1 MIEGWAAAAVG
12 VGLVGAAATIGG
24 SLVQAGAS
32 ENATNTQEGM
42 FEQQEQNL
50 APYQQAGVGAI
61 QDLDYLEGI
70 GTPGKGQTASS
81 STAGG
86 FGSLNA
92 PFTTANWKQLS
103 PMYNFDL
110 QQGQQGVL
118 GQASSAQGAESGAA
132 LSGLEAYN
140 QNYANNSFNS
150 AFQNY
155 QTQQNNIFNRLSG
168 IANIGEGASANTAT
182 GESQSAG
189 NIGQSITNTGTAIG
203 TGISNAG
210 GSIGNSALLGALFQG
225 QSTPAPAGLNPEGD
239 GFD

>member
-1 MIEGWAAAAVG
+1 MIEGWAAAAVAVG
-12 VGLVGAAATIGG
+12 VAGVAGSVIGAGE
-24 SLVQAGAS
+24 QASAS
-32 ENATNTQEGM
+32 EQATNTQESM
-42 FEQQEQNL
+42 FEQQEANL

-70 GTPGKGQTASS
+70 GTPGKGQTAASS
-81 STAGG
+81 SAGA
-86 FGSLNA
+86 FGSLNK
-92 PFTTANWKQLS
+92 PFNTSDWKSLS

-110 QQGQQGVL
+110 QQGAQGTL
-118 GQASSAQGAESGAA
+118 NTASSGQGAESGAA
-132 LSGLEAYN
+132 LSSLQAYN

-150 AFQNY
+150 AFANY

-210 GSIGNSALLGALFQG
+210 GAIGNSALLGALMG
-225 QSTPAPAGLNPEGD
+225 NGNSSTSGLNPEGD
-239 GFD
+239 GWD